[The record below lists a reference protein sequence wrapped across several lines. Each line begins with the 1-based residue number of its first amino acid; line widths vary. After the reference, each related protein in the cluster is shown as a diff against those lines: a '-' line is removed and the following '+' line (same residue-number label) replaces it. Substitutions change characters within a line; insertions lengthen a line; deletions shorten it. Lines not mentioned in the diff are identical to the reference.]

1 MELRVDVQDPEAGR
15 AAGASESTRG
25 SHLDILRV
33 ADIMSKDVVT
43 AALDD
48 TVLSV
53 AQKMSELRVSCVV
66 VTDRGRVVGI
76 LTEKDMLNSVAGR
89 DKEFDRLRVSER
101 MSSPVDTIPAHVS
114 VLEADRMMD
123 VKCIRRL
130 PVVEDGQLVGI
141 VTQTDITRGLI
152 SLNSLRYVSD
162 VMTRHVASIRSDAT
176 AVEAARA
183 MSTSNISCLVAMH
196 EQEVAGIVTEKD
208 LLTRVVAFHKDPMQ
222 TRVADVMSRPV
233 MAVPS
238 HCSILSAGKKMEAM
252 HFHRL
257 LVMDDKT
264 VCGIITQTDI
274 MRAIRS
280 AFDAAESQRHALETK
295 LDDLVQHVILEMQRI
310 RGFLRGIPTPPAR
323 GDAPTETAAA
333 PAEPV
338 ACGTRSAESP
348 SNPPD
353 SAQD

>member
-1 MELRVDVQDPEAGR
+1 MELKIDMHDPEAGPS
-15 AAGASESTRG
+15 AGAPDSARSPHR
-25 SHLDILRV
+25 DILRV
-33 ADIMSKDVVT
+33 ADIMSRDVVT

-48 TVLSV
+48 TIFSI

-66 VTDRGRVVGI
+66 VTDKGRVVGI

-89 DKEFDRLRVSER
+89 DTEFHRLKVSER

-114 VLEADRMMD
+114 VFEADRMMD

-162 VMTRHVASIRSDAT
+162 VMTRHVASVRSDAT
-176 AVEAARA
+176 AVEAARI

-196 EQEVAGIVTEKD
+196 GQEVAGIITEKD
-208 LLTRVVAFHKDPMQ
+208 LLKRVVALHKDPMQ
-222 TRVADVMSRPV
+222 TRVADVMSLPV
-233 MAVPS
+233 VAVPP

-264 VCGIITQTDI
+264 ACGIITQTDI

-280 AFDAAESQRHALETK
+280 AFDAVESQRHALETE

-310 RGFLRGIPTPPAR
+310 RGFLRGIPSLPAR
-323 GDAPTETAAA
+323 GDASGGIA
-333 PAEPV
+333 PAPVEPV
-338 ACGTRSAESP
+338 VSGTVSTP
-348 SNPPD
+348 
-353 SAQD
+353 

>member
-1 MELRVDVQDPEAGR
+1 MELNIDIHDPETDTS
-15 AAGASESTRG
+15 AGAPESAR
-25 SHLDILRV
+25 SWPRDILRV
-33 ADIMSKDVVT
+33 ADIMSREVVT

-48 TVLSV
+48 TIFSV
-53 AQKMSELRVSCVV
+53 AQKMSELRISCVV

-89 DKEFDRLRVSER
+89 DTEFRRLKVSER

-114 VLEADRMMD
+114 VFEADRLMD
-123 VKCIRRL
+123 TRCIRRL
-130 PVVEDGQLVGI
+130 PVVEEGQLVGI

-176 AVEAARA
+176 AVEAARI
-183 MSTSNISCLVAMH
+183 MSTSSISCLIALHGQDV
-196 EQEVAGIVTEKD
+196 VGIITEKD
-208 LLTRVVAFHKDPMQ
+208 LLKRIVALHKDPMQ
-222 TRVADVMSRPV
+222 SRVVDVMSEPV
-233 MAVPS
+233 VAVPP

-257 LVMDDKT
+257 LVMDGKT

-274 MRAIRS
+274 MRAIRN
-280 AFDAAESQRHALETK
+280 AFDAVETQRRALETE

-310 RGFLRGIPTPPAR
+310 QSFLRGISRPPVR
-323 GDAPTETAAA
+323 GDGSAGTAPA

-338 ACGTRSAESP
+338 SSGTVPAP
-348 SNPPD
+348 
-353 SAQD
+353 